1 MSKIT
6 LGPLIRHILT
16 LLIGF
21 FVAKQMLS
29 VDVQQKLLRGDT
41 VELWGGAWSFNLKQV
56 TDFLINCWPVIVP
69 ILIAIR
75 GRLIEKYKLIVARLS
90 AEQMTDTE
98 IKAVAK
104 QTSLPEIISTIQ
116 AKP

>member
-1 MSKIT
+1 MSKIA

-21 FVAKQMLS
+21 FVAKHMLS

-75 GRLIEKYKLIVARLS
+75 GKLLDKYKLIVARLS
-90 AEQMTDTE
+90 PEKLTDTE
-98 IKAVAK
+98 VKTVANNA
-104 QTSLPEIISTIQ
+104 SLPKIISTIV

>member
-1 MSKIT
+1 MSKIA

-21 FVAKQMLS
+21 FVAKHMLS
-29 VDVQQKLLRGDT
+29 VDVQQKLLAGDT
-41 VELWGGAWSFNLKQV
+41 VELWGGAWSFNLKQL

-69 ILIAIR
+69 IVIAIR
-75 GRLIEKYKLIVARLS
+75 GKLIAKYQLIIARLNPKM
-90 AEQMTDTE
+90 MTDGE
-98 IKAVAK
+98 VKAAAAES
-104 QTSLPEIISTIQ
+104 SLPEIISTVA